1 MEQIAR
7 AKLGHVPRVVSWR
20 PKQIP
25 RRPPAGPPAA
35 KALARPLRAHP
46 QAAPRP
52 HAPPRPH
59 AAPRPHAPPRPQ
71 AAPPSQ
77 QVPAAKPSQQVPAP
91 RPSQAPAGSST
102 GPKAP
107 LRSPKL
113 GPRPKPGPRQP
124 TAAPPAH
131 LLADQGQEP
140 EGPAALPPPP
150 AQAVQGSSAH
160 LEADSGSAMRQ
171 QPPTDPPPGPQPPT
185 DPPPAHL
192 LDQGQEPEGPA
203 VLPPWKD
210 KQSAGERE
218 VHEGPEKE
226 LPIEIN
232 GIPVKGSV
240 AVQIKRLREMSPLSR
255 RQAKAKRGVPG
266 SSSSNP

>member
-1 MEQIAR
+1 MEQIAQ
-7 AKLGHVPRVVSWR
+7 AKLGHVPRHVPWR

-25 RRPPAGPPAA
+25 RRPPAGPHGA
-35 KALARPLRAHP
+35 KAPARPLRAHP

-52 HAPPRPH
+52 HAPPRPQ

-77 QVPAAKPSQQVPAP
+77 QVSAAKPSQQVPAP

-113 GPRPKPGPRQP
+113 GLSPKP

-160 LEADSGSAMRQ
+160 LEADSE
-171 QPPTDPPPGPQPPT
+171 PPTDPPPGPQPPT

-192 LDQGQEPEGPA
+192 LDEGQEPEGPA

-210 KQSAGERE
+210 KQSAGKRE

-226 LPIEIN
+226 LPVEIN
-232 GIPVKGSV
+232 GVPVKGSV
-240 AVQIKRLREMSPLSR
+240 AVEIKRLREMSPLSR

-266 SSSSNP
+266 SSPSNP